1 MSLPFLRF
9 SSRRRLPLIRQA
21 EAAECGLASLAMV
34 AGFHGYETDLATL
47 RRQFAISLKGA
58 TLKSLIDIAAR
69 MGLGTRA
76 LRCEL
81 EEMKELRTPAILHWG
96 MGHFVVLKRIVR
108 GGIEIHDPAIGA
120 RIVKTPEVSRHFTG
134 VALELTPT
142 DGFEKK
148 NEKNLLK
155 LSTLAKFAPETV
167 RGLIQ
172 AIVLSLIIELC
183 VLAAPFYMQF
193 VIDEAILKG
202 DGGFL
207 TAIAVGFAMVT
218 LFSVVATALRGL
230 TLQFVSSALSFDMEA
245 KVFHHLLRL
254 PLDWFHKRQ
263 VGDVQSRFHSI
274 ASIQQFITNGA
285 VSVFMDGVLS
295 IFIVALMFYYST
307 TLGAVAVVAVALYAG
322 LRIAMIGLARR
333 VSADYIV
340 NEAKEASRFLE
351 SLRAIQTLK
360 ASGAEAAREGLQR
373 NAVATTLN
381 SAIRMGNV
389 NIGFNAVNQAVSGLT
404 DILIVFLGAK
414 AVMSADLT
422 VGMLTAFMAYQRQFT
437 SRFAN
442 LVENFIAWR
451 LLDVH
456 LERLADIAL
465 APKDEVALVGG
476 HEAQVQGEIVLQDL
490 AYRYAPSEP
499 EVLRGVD
506 LTIRPGEFV
515 AIAGASGCGK
525 STLIKIVAGLYKP
538 SRGSVLID
546 GQPLD
551 RWNAQTLRSQIA
563 LVAQDDSLLQG
574 TLAENISG
582 FDDKVDMQLVRVCAE
597 LAQIRTDIERM
608 PMGYESLVGDMG
620 STLSGGQKQRVLLA
634 RALYRRPRILIL
646 DEGTSHLDVESEK
659 AVNAALS
666 ELAITRLVV
675 AHRPETLRAAGRVV
689 SLEGGVAREASAV
702 LNHQQERSHEN
713 VDCK

>member
-47 RRQFAISLKGA
+47 RRQFSISLKGA

-81 EEMKELRTPAILHWG
+81 EELKELRTPAILHWG
-96 MGHFVVLKRIVR
+96 MGHFVVLKRTVR

-120 RIVKTPEVSRHFTG
+120 RIVKTAEVSRHFTG
-134 VALELTPT
+134 VALELTPAE
-142 DGFEKK
+142 GFEKK

-202 DGGFL
+202 DAGFL

-274 ASIQQFITNGA
+274 ESVKQFIANGA

-295 IFIVALMFYYST
+295 IFIVALMFYYSQ
-307 TLGAVAVVAVALYAG
+307 TLGWVALTAVLLYAAIRLG
-322 LRIAMIGLARR
+322 MIELSRR
-333 VSADYIV
+333 VAGDFIV
-340 NEAKEASRFLE
+340 NEAKESTRFLE
-351 SLRAIQTLK
+351 SLRAVQTIK
-360 ASGAEAAREGLQR
+360 AGGAESAREGLQR
-373 NAVATTLN
+373 NA
-381 SAIRMGNV
+381 
-389 NIGFNAVNQAVSGLT
+389 
-404 DILIVFLGAK
+404 
-414 AVMSADLT
+414 
-422 VGMLTAFMAYQRQFT
+422 
-437 SRFAN
+437 
-442 LVENFIAWR
+442 
-451 LLDVH
+451 
-456 LERLADIAL
+456 
-465 APKDEVALVGG
+465 
-476 HEAQVQGEIVLQDL
+476 
-490 AYRYAPSEP
+490 
-499 EVLRGVD
+499 
-506 LTIRPGEFV
+506 
-515 AIAGASGCGK
+515 
-525 STLIKIVAGLYKP
+525 
-538 SRGSVLID
+538 
-546 GQPLD
+546 
-551 RWNAQTLRSQIA
+551 
-563 LVAQDDSLLQG
+563 
-574 TLAENISG
+574 
-582 FDDKVDMQLVRVCAE
+582 
-597 LAQIRTDIERM
+597 
-608 PMGYESLVGDMG
+608 
-620 STLSGGQKQRVLLA
+620 
-634 RALYRRPRILIL
+634 
-646 DEGTSHLDVESEK
+646 
-659 AVNAALS
+659 
-666 ELAITRLVV
+666 
-675 AHRPETLRAAGRVV
+675 
-689 SLEGGVAREASAV
+689 
-702 LNHQQERSHEN
+702 
-713 VDCK
+713 

>member
-1 MSLPFLRF
+1 MASSLAALEADRSAALESARLGESRLAIATQRVTSARPLVSSGLIAAEELRRREEAELALRQEVASARGRARNLEAQIRELTARRARLPFD
-9 SSRRRLPLIRQA
+9 QA
-21 EAAECGLASLAMV
+21 QQRSQLEAALASLAMV

-58 TLKSLIDIAAR
+58 TLKRLIDIAAR

-81 EEMKELRTPAILHWG
+81 EELKELRTPAILHWG
-96 MGHFVVLKRIVR
+96 MGHFVVLKRMVR

-148 NEKNLLK
+148 REKNLLK

-167 RGLIQ
+167 GGLIQ

-183 VLAAPFYMQF
+183 VLTAPFYMQF

-274 ASIQQFITNGA
+274 ASIQQFITN
-285 VSVFMDGVLS
+285 
-295 IFIVALMFYYST
+295 
-307 TLGAVAVVAVALYAG
+307 GAVAVVAVALYAG

-437 SRFAN
+437 RRFAN
-442 LVENFIAWR
+442 LVANFIAWR

-476 HEAQVQGEIVLQDL
+476 HEAQVQGEIILHDL

-515 AIAGASGCGK
+515 AIAGTSGCGK

-538 SRGSVLID
+538 SRGNVLID

-551 RWNAQTLRSQIA
+551 RWNAQSLRSQIA

-582 FDDKVDMQLVRVCAE
+582 FDEQIDMARVRECAA
-597 LAQIRTDIERM
+597 LAQIKSDIERM

-634 RALYRRPRILIL
+634 RALYRRPR
-646 DEGTSHLDVESEK
+646 
-659 AVNAALS
+659 
-666 ELAITRLVV
+666 
-675 AHRPETLRAAGRVV
+675 
-689 SLEGGVAREASAV
+689 
-702 LNHQQERSHEN
+702 
-713 VDCK
+713 

>member
-1 MSLPFLRF
+1 MFPYLRF
-9 SSRRRLPLIRQA
+9 SGFRPLPLMRQA
-21 EAAECGLASLAMV
+21 EGAECGLACLAMI

-58 TLKSLIDIAAR
+58 TLKSLIDIASR
-69 MGLGTRA
+69 MGLGSRA
-76 LRCEL
+76 LRCEV
-81 EEMKELRTPAILHWG
+81 EELKDLRAPAILHWG
-96 MGHFVVLKRIVR
+96 MAHFVVLKRIGR
-108 GGIEIHDPAIGA
+108 GGIQIHDPALGA
-120 RIVKTPEVSRHFTG
+120 RFVKAEEVSRHFTG
-134 VALELTPT
+134 VALEVSPAT
-142 DGFEKK
+142 GFQKK
-148 NEKNLLK
+148 REKNLLK
-155 LSTLAKFAPETV
+155 LSTLARFAPETV

-202 DGGFL
+202 DAGFL
-207 TAIAVGFAMVT
+207 TAIAAGFAMVT
-218 LFSVVATALRGL
+218 LFSVAATALRGL

-263 VGDVQSRFHSI
+263 VGDIQSRFHSI
-274 ASIQQFITNGA
+274 ESVKQFIANGA

-295 IFIVALMFYYST
+295 IFIVALMFYYSQP
-307 TLGAVAVVAVALYAG
+307 LGWVAITAVVLYAAIRLG
-322 LRIAMIGLARR
+322 MIELSRR
-333 VSADYIV
+333 VAGDFIV
-340 NEAKEASRFLE
+340 NEAKESSRFLE
-351 SLRAIQTLK
+351 SLRAVQTIK
-360 ASGAEAAREGLQR
+360 AGGSEAAREGLQR
-373 NAVATTLN
+373 NAIAATLN
-381 SAIRMGNV
+381 SAIRAGNV
-389 NIGFNAVNQAVSGLT
+389 NIGFGALNQAINGLT

-422 VGMLTAFMAYQRQFT
+422 VGMLTAFIAYQRQFT
-437 SRFAN
+437 GRCAN

-476 HEAQVQGEIVLQDL
+476 HEAEVQGELVLHNL
-490 AYRYAPSEP
+490 TYRYAPSEP
-499 EVLRGVD
+499 EVLRGVT
-506 LTIRPGEFV
+506 LRIAPGEFV
-515 AIAGASGCGK
+515 ALSGTSGCGK

-538 SRGSVLID
+538 SYGNVYID
-546 GQPLD
+546 GQPLG
-551 RWNAQTLRSQIA
+551 RWNAQSLRSQIA
-563 LVAQDDSLLQG
+563 LVAQDDNLLQG

-582 FDDKVDMQLVRVCAE
+582 FDEQIDMARVRECAD
-597 LAQIRTDIERM
+597 LAQIKSDIERM

-646 DEGTSHLDVESEK
+646 DEGTSHLDVETEK

-666 ELAITRLVV
+666 NLAITRLVV

-689 SLEGGVAREASAV
+689 SLEDGVAREAGSV
-702 LNHQQERSHEN
+702 LRQQQEKTHEN
-713 VDCK
+713 FSRR